1 MQGVL
6 RRPRLSSGRIELHRV
21 ASFDQAIEPIIED
34 AKRHAILTS
43 RTPARLNHF
52 LRFPRQAMS
61 GWQLIAPP
69 DRLCGFALLNLVPRH
84 GGRVRLGKIVDC
96 LLRGTDVAHWSAAI
110 QGLTHELE
118 RQGADVVQAFAGPPW
133 VAESMRQAGFVSR
146 FTLEFSLRDRQR
158 LLPRGI
164 PFHLM
169 PVEADYAYT

>member
-1 MQGVL
+1 MAGQDRGL
-6 RRPRLSSGRIELHRV
+6 PAHGDRRR
-21 ASFDQAIEPIIED
+21 D
-34 AKRHAILTS
+34 
-43 RTPARLNHF
+43 
-52 LRFPRQAMS
+52 
-61 GWQLIAPP
+61 
-69 DRLCGFALLNLVPRH
+69 
-84 GGRVRLGKIVDC
+84 
-96 LLRGTDVAHWSAAI
+96 WSAAI

-133 VAESMRQAGFVSR
+133 VAESMRQAGFVSQ